1 MKRSFSAENI
11 VSIRSLNILLI
22 ILSLFSPR
30 GAMSGSESESLALE
44 IGGATDINDKGS
56 HSESPVD
63 PDDDVPLAEIK
74 KRIAE
79 LEKVKQARSRKYL
92 EDKLARLE
100 REDGIVYAREDE
112 KHVESATTVK
122 DLRQNKSLRR
132 QVKGRLAK
140 LGIESSDSSSEDTVL
155 SDAASG
161 EARSKKKRATKSGI
175 QSAISENC
183 IYTQRWAH
191 CFLQYPYASTTTQF
205 NEIGFSL
212 FVAGELEIISSKY
225 INKEERLGRIE
236 LLKLL
241 AYKCEKCEW
250 PVVRKAYA
258 SWLQQIEIGNKSWTD
273 DPSPVISLVIEDHIL
288 SKHALKNRDA
298 YKERTPKTQRDEKV
312 AVNSATSQPVSN
324 EIWFC
329 TNFNRNK
336 CKKDSPHNATI
347 NGRSGIVSHICAT
360 CWRSEKVQL
369 SHPECSSACPHADE

>member
-11 VSIRSLNILLI
+11 VSIRSLNILMV

-100 REDGIVYAREDE
+100 REVGIVYAREDE

-122 DLRQNKSLRR
+122 DLRQDKSLRR

-155 SDAASG
+155 SDATSG

-175 QSAISENC
+175 QSTNSENSLYSTLGTLFLAISL
-183 IYTQRWAH
+183 
-191 CFLQYPYASTTTQF
+191 CFYNNKF
-205 NEIGFSL
+205 NDIGFSL

-258 SWLQQIEIGNKSWTD
+258 SWLQQIEIGHKSWTD
-273 DPSPVISLVIEDHIL
+273 DPSPVISLVIEDHTL

-312 AVNSATSQPVSN
+312 AVNSATSASYKLC
-324 EIWFC
+324 F
-329 TNFNRNK
+329 
-336 CKKDSPHNATI
+336 
-347 NGRSGIVSHICAT
+347 
-360 CWRSEKVQL
+360 L
-369 SHPECSSACPHADE
+369 